1 MSKQAK
7 PSNVAT
13 LLKGAKLAF
22 YHRYYSTL
30 SQLQENMSKQAKPR
44 NVATLLNRAKLGDIP
59 TNRRLS
65 AIMFYL
71 HFWNFLGAIYR
82 WNRNEVFYLLS
93 SSDVA
98 YLDCVGIYKAFNF
111 AASPKIEC

>member
-1 MSKQAK
+1 MLA
-7 PSNVAT
+7 VT
-13 LLKGAKLAF
+13 LKNEK
-22 YHRYYSTL
+22 
-30 SQLQENMSKQAKPR
+30 EKEK
-44 NVATLLNRAKLGDIP
+44 I
-59 TNRRLS
+59 RRLN

-71 HFWNFLGAIYR
+71 HFLNFLSLIYR

-98 YLDCVGIYKAFNF
+98 YLDYVGFYKAFNF

>member
-1 MSKQAK
+1 MSLV
-7 PSNVAT
+7 NCRIGYT
-13 LLKGAKLAF
+13 IF
-22 YHRYYSTL
+22 
-30 SQLQENMSKQAKPR
+30 
-44 NVATLLNRAKLGDIP
+44 
-59 TNRRLS
+59 RRLS

-71 HFWNFLGAIYR
+71 HFFNFLSVIYR

-98 YLDCVGIYKAFNF
+98 YLDCVGIDKAFNF